1 MCVCVCNVCL
11 SVRLLP
17 SCPPLSNGIL
27 TEHCI
32 TEVNGQN
39 MIGLKDKEIAE
50 VFAQSPRTVTIT
62 IMPKFVYDHMISR

>member
-1 MCVCVCNVCL
+1 MYETASL
-11 SVRLLP
+11 STH
-17 SCPPLSNGIL
+17 SSNGIL

-62 IMPKFVYDHMISR
+62 IMPKFVYDHMVSR